1 MRVLLIWPTG
11 MKGDDWM
18 LFPLGLGYLRNA
30 VPCDILD
37 CSIENVDNEAIA
49 ERARGYDVVG
59 ITVWGFNTHNVRNII
74 DRIRA
79 RSSARIVVGGPSAG
93 LVAADY
99 ALLGEAEEKF
109 ATLLAQFA
117 APTVEQVDAIPGLGV
132 GTERAPEMP
141 RVFSDNLDELG
152 VIDYDALRLADYH
165 RAGYKYWMYTLKDK
179 FVTAPVMATRGCP
192 YKCTF
197 CAAPALQG
205 TKLRK
210 HSIEYVIDSI
220 ETLYFKHGVRQV
232 SFLDDNL
239 TLDARWAKKLCEAII
254 RFKHKHNIELSFST
268 SNGVRY
274 KTLDLELLK
283 LMRRAGWGEIVLAP
297 ESGSERTLIRMR
309 KELDLDVVD
318 EKVDL
323 VHRAGLNAVAFF
335 IVGYPGEMP
344 DDLEQS
350 RRYIMNSKF
359 DRAIVNLF
367 NPIPGTPIYDEL
379 LAAGE
384 IKPKEIKINYRSAE
398 ALQYVTPG
406 LTRDALRRFQ
416 LDVSEKTRF
425 REMWLKDLP
434 LAA

>member
-1 MRVLLIWPTG
+1 
-11 MKGDDWM
+11 MKGVDWM
-18 LFPLGLGYLRNA
+18 LFPLGLGYLRNG
-30 VPCDILD
+30 VTCDILD
-37 CSIENVDNEAIA
+37 CSIENIDNEGIA
-49 ERARGYDVVG
+49 QRCRGYDLVG
-59 ITVWGFNTHNVRNII
+59 ITVWGFNIYNVQDII

-79 RSSARIVVGGPSAG
+79 HSDATVVVGGPSAG
-93 LVAADY
+93 LVKADY

-109 ATLLAQFA
+109 AALIAKLGGAAA
-117 APTVEQVDAIPGLGV
+117 APLDAIQGLGI
-132 GTERAPEMP
+132 GEERAPEMP
-141 RVFSDNLDELG
+141 ATFSDDLDELG
-152 VIDYDALRLADYH
+152 VVDYDALRLADYH

-210 HSIEYVIDSI
+210 HSIDYVVEAIA
-220 ETLYFKHGVRQV
+220 TLHFKHGVRQI
-232 SFLDDNL
+232 SFLDDNF
-239 TLDARWAKKLCEAII
+239 TLDARWAKKLCEAVI
-254 RFKHKHNIELSFST
+254 RFKEKRGIELVLTT

-274 KTLDLELLK
+274 RTLDLELLT

-323 VHRAGLNAVAFF
+323 IHQAGLNAIAFF
-335 IVGYPGEMP
+335 IVGYPGETP
-344 DDLEQS
+344 EDLEQS
-350 RRYIMNSKF
+350 RKYILDSKF

-367 NPIPGTPIYDEL
+367 NPIPGTPIYFEL
-379 LAAGE
+379 LEAGE
-384 IKPKEIKINYRSAE
+384 IAPQEIKINYRSVE

-406 LTRDALRRFQ
+406 LTREALATFQ
-416 LDVSEKTRF
+416 RQVAEKTRF

-434 LAA
+434 NAA